1 MDVLTGTAIA
11 KLAFDEF
18 IKSGAGE
25 LAKKSVGGAIEQLQS
40 TIKRRFA
47 GKNPKAEAAI
57 TTLEADSDGY
67 GNKIAALNE
76 LFVYLDDEMADLLF
90 AENLQQLAQQVI
102 NIGKQGQHNATFAI
116 DAKDNV
122 RVNAINELNATTVN
136 FGDQRP

>member
-25 LAKKSVGGAIEQLQS
+25 LAKKSVGGAIDQLRS
-40 TIKRRFA
+40 TIKKRFV
-47 GKNPKAEAAI
+47 GKNDKAEVAI
-57 TTLEADSDGY
+57 ATLEADSDGAID
-67 GNKIAALNE
+67 KTAALNK
-76 LFVYLDDEMADLLF
+76 LSVYLDDEMDDLLF

-102 NIGKQGQHNATFAI
+102 NIGKQEQHNATFNI
-116 DAKDNV
+116 EAKDHA

>member
-25 LAKKSVGGAIEQLQS
+25 LAKKSVGGAIGQLQS
-40 TIKRRFA
+40 TIKKRFA
-47 GKNPKAEAAI
+47 GKNPKAEVAI
-57 TTLEADSDGY
+57 ATLEADNNGAGD
-67 GNKIAALNE
+67 KTAALNK
-76 LFVYLDDEMADLLF
+76 LSVYLDDEMDDLLF

-102 NIGKQGQHNATFAI
+102 NIGKQEQHNATFTI
-116 DAKDNV
+116 NAKDNA

-136 FGDQRP
+136 FGDRRP

>member
-18 IKSGAGE
+18 VKSGAGE
-25 LAKKSVGGAIEQLQS
+25 LAKKSVGGAIEQLRS
-40 TIKRRFA
+40 TIKKRFV
-47 GKNPKAEAAI
+47 GKNDKAEVAI
-57 TTLEADSDGY
+57 ATLEADSDGAID
-67 GNKIAALNE
+67 KTAALNK
-76 LFVYLDDEMADLLF
+76 LSVYLDDEMDDLLF

-102 NIGKQGQHNATFAI
+102 NIGKQEQHNATFNI
-116 DAKDNV
+116 EAKDQA

>member
-18 IKSGAGE
+18 IKSGVGE
-25 LAKKSVGGAIEQLQS
+25 VTKRAVGGAIEQLRS
-40 TIKRRFA
+40 TIKKRFA
-47 GKNPKAEAAI
+47 GKNEKAEAAI
-57 TTLEADSDGY
+57 TKLEADSDGAID
-67 GNKIAALNE
+67 KAAALNK
-76 LFVYLDDEMADLLF
+76 LSVYLDDEMDDLLF

-102 NIGKQGQHNATFAI
+102 NIGKQQQHNATFTI
-116 DAKDNV
+116 EAKDHA

>member
-18 IKSGAGE
+18 VKSGAGE
-25 LAKKSVGGAIEQLQS
+25 LAKKSVGGGIEQLRS
-40 TIKRRFA
+40 TIKNRFA
-47 GKNPKAEAAI
+47 GKNDKAGVAI
-57 TTLEADSDGY
+57 AMLEADSDGAID
-67 GNKIAALNE
+67 KTAALNK
-76 LFVYLDDEMADLLF
+76 LSVYLDDEMDDLLF

-102 NIGKQGQHNATFAI
+102 NIGKQEQHNATFTI
-116 DAKDNV
+116 EAKDHA

>member
-18 IKSGAGE
+18 VKSGAGE
-25 LAKKSVGGAIEQLQS
+25 LAKKSVGGAIDQLRS
-40 TIKRRFA
+40 TIKKRFV
-47 GKNPKAEAAI
+47 GKNDKAEVAI
-57 TTLEADSDGY
+57 ATLEADSDGAID
-67 GNKIAALNE
+67 KTAALNK
-76 LFVYLDDEMADLLF
+76 LSVYLDDEMDDLLF

-102 NIGKQGQHNATFAI
+102 NIGKQEQHNATFNI
-116 DAKDNV
+116 EAKDHA

>member
-1 MDVLTGTAIA
+1 MDILTGTAIA

-25 LAKKSVGGAIEQLQS
+25 LAKKSVGGAIEQLRS
-40 TIKRRFA
+40 AIKKRFA
-47 GKNPKAEAAI
+47 GKNAKAEVAI
-57 TTLEADSDGY
+57 ATLEVDGS
-67 GNKIAALNE
+67 GDKTAALNK
-76 LFVYLDDEMADLLF
+76 LSVYLDDEMDDVLF

-102 NIGKQGQHNATFAI
+102 NIGKQEQHNATFTI
-116 DAKDNV
+116 EAKDNA